1 MELASISANSI
12 SKWELL
18 HLNLPT
24 FCYAKLS
31 IRLES
36 EHVIVDKFANF
47 SRCKKL
53 LGNTNYHQLLN
64 GYA

>member
-1 MELASISANSI
+1 MGATALM
-12 SKWELL
+12 LL
-18 HLNLPT
+18 T
-24 FCYAKLS
+24 FPYAKLS

-36 EHVIVDKFANF
+36 ELVIVDKFANF

-53 LGNTNYHQLLN
+53 LSDTNYHQLLN